1 MAASKVQ
8 WPPRGS
14 RTMTTLTQ
22 PLCSLSNSLPI
33 ICMFQTGKSDERELL
48 YKEQQGWG
56 RAVGGRS
63 IAQLPQLLT
72 VRPVVTQC

>member
-14 RTMTTLTQ
+14 HTMTTLTQ
-22 PLCSLSNSLPI
+22 PLCSLSNPLPS
-33 ICMFQTGKSDERELL
+33 ICMFQTGKSDERGLL

-56 RAVGGRS
+56 QAVGG
-63 IAQLPQLLT
+63 APQLS
-72 VRPVVTQC
+72 CHSS